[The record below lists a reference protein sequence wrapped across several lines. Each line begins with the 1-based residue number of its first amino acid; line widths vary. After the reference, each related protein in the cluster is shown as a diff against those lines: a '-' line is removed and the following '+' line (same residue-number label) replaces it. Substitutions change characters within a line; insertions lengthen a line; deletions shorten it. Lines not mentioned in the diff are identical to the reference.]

1 MVHRD
6 GCFEVGNFMATGLGL
21 RFTMVNMPLLKVRKL
36 NQYQR
41 LEWTFKNEL
50 IKLNQSF
57 FSVLVLQS
65 TSVQSPRVCL
75 RFQTQGFSPPTGQG
89 EQPQL
94 LRSRCPCRIYDAPL
108 ALSLESHT
116 HTHICVVHD
125 TLNTLSWFFF
135 WTILSFP
142 QEKKSRSWACVFARL
157 PLCPCNSYQP
167 WWRARS
173 SPCEGLGVA
182 STWTWQCQNLIR

>member
-1 MVHRD
+1 
-6 GCFEVGNFMATGLGL
+6 
-21 RFTMVNMPLLKVRKL
+21 MVNMPLLKVRKL

-116 HTHICVVHD
+116 HPFALCMIPWIPSLD
-125 TLNTLSWFFF
+125 FSSELSY
-135 WTILSFP
+135 LSLKRKRAGA
-142 QEKKSRSWACVFARL
+142 ELACLRG
-157 PLCPCNSYQP
+157 CPCVPATAINPDGAHGAAPVKDSGWQVH
-167 WWRARS
+167 
-173 SPCEGLGVA
+173 GLGSVKI
-182 STWTWQCQNLIR
+182 SSGRGTSHISI